1 MSLPDEASL
10 IQIFGTLLAVI
21 VGGLLTSTTTFFIE
35 RQKWKRE
42 RRNKLDELRR
52 DAVAAAL
59 KWISPMRSAE
69 YTASA
74 LVMAALQGDFEHERF
89 MVDYPNLV
97 VELAK
102 SDLTGVQRASLPPD
116 FYARGHEIIR
126 DLEKLRS
133 LGVKCG
139 QEVKIGRSNPDGYK
153 ECTETITRIS
163 MAIEELESELKR
175 VFLETFE

>member
-1 MSLPDEASL
+1 MSLPSEEQL
-10 IQIFGTLLAVI
+10 IQILGTLLAVI
-21 VGGLLTSTTTFFIE
+21 VGGLLTSMTTFVIE

-59 KWISPMRSAE
+59 EWISPMRTAE
-69 YTASA
+69 YAASS
-74 LVMAALQGDFEHERF
+74 LVMAAIQGDFEHERF

-97 VELAK
+97 LELAK
-102 SDLTGVQRASLPPD
+102 SDLTGVQRASLPSD

-126 DLEKLRS
+126 DLEKLRI

-139 QEVKIGRSNPDGYK
+139 QEVKIGRSDPNGYK
-153 ECTETITRIS
+153 ECMETMSRVS
-163 MAIEELESELKR
+163 KSIEELESELKR
-175 VFLETFE
+175 VFLDTLE